1 MFVPTEVRAT
11 LFVAGNWREM
21 SQLPLPSQ
29 QMPER
34 APQFP
39 LPSQRMPE
47 REPHLALSSGDDDSD
62 GVEIIEP
69 PRLGVPMTHAHKR
82 AAVLEKDAIF
92 GQFWTDRKAATEAL
106 AEHSTAQGR
115 RSSPRPLEKAVYAV
129 SCDVM

>member
-34 APQFP
+34 
-39 LPSQRMPE
+39 
-47 REPHLALSSGDDDSD
+47 EPYLVLSSEDDDSD
-62 GVEIIEP
+62 GLEIIEP
-69 PRLGVPMTHAHKR
+69 PRLGVSLNHAHKR
-82 AAVLEKDAIF
+82 VAVVEKDAIF